1 MRKLFFVLQM
11 ALLVSGCAHSQNLIL
26 SPVGPAPI
34 DKNAMAEKGALV
46 VYSAFDIHADFTS
59 TDAEKRRHTDYTI
72 LNEQGEVL
80 QSIRNGSASIL
91 EGPVMIFLKPGKYR
105 VRAKAAGYGYV
116 TVPVV
121 LVQGRTTTIHLEG
134 GNSLGNLPES
144 GESLVRLPDGRVVGS
159 SAH

>member
-1 MRKLFFVLQM
+1 MRKLFLVLQM
-11 ALLVSGCAHSQNLIL
+11 ALLISGCAHSQNLVL
-26 SPVGPAPI
+26 SPVGPAPV
-34 DKNAMAEKGALV
+34 DKNPLSEKGALV
-46 VYSAFDIHADFTS
+46 VYSAFDVHADFTS
-59 TDAEKRRHTDYTI
+59 TDPERHRHTDYKI
-72 LNEQGEVL
+72 LDERGEVL

-134 GNSLGNLPES
+134 GSSLR
-144 GESLVRLPDGRVVGS
+144 SLSRGQDVVRLPDGQVVGS